1 MTLFIDKFTAVKIVA
16 VAFVAALFAPIE
28 CFAAERTEISDSEI
42 ISAIDTAFEDET
54 KKLENDSLARGFIA
68 ADTVGEMES
77 DWYILAESA
86 VGKED
91 DYAAYAEKAETVL
104 EERIKNVGD
113 YYLTEIARTAIAIKI
128 CGGTVPDLSAV
139 SLDGVGDNEVA
150 WLAIAQN
157 IGGYDTD
164 SMLEELYGRQDGEGA
179 FGLGSP
185 DKDITAMA
193 LNVLPKD
200 SEQALAAVG
209 YLEKAYA
216 DCSADGEDIST
227 ETAAQIIIGLCSQGI
242 NPSSSEGFTT
252 ADGVRP
258 IDIVMSRRTDGGFSS
273 SVSGEKNDMST
284 VQSVLALAVLSHY
297 SVTGESLFSADFAR
311 TDIFSDTAMA
321 TATNLCGETFDS
333 YDRGVLDGIANA
345 AASDIKLLQQLSQRA
360 ETLGA
365 DEQTLTEISK
375 KLADSE
381 SVKAEIEELNAL
393 IREDFYPADKLTLS
407 SLDELSEINRQIE
420 TFAEV
425 DRELILSANELSE
438 RENKLTENRRELI
451 VAACVAVSI
460 TFALIIFVYIKR
472 KKRNEKQGS

>member
-1 MTLFIDKFTAVKIVA
+1 
-16 VAFVAALFAPIE
+16 
-28 CFAAERTEISDSEI
+28 
-42 ISAIDTAFEDET
+42 
-54 KKLENDSLARGFIA
+54 
-68 ADTVGEMES
+68 
-77 DWYILAESA
+77 
-86 VGKED
+86 
-91 DYAAYAEKAETVL
+91 
-104 EERIKNVGD
+104 
-113 YYLTEIARTAIAIKI
+113 
-128 CGGTVPDLSAV
+128 
-139 SLDGVGDNEVA
+139 
-150 WLAIAQN
+150 
-157 IGGYDTD
+157 
-164 SMLEELYGRQDGEGA
+164 
-179 FGLGSP
+179 
-185 DKDITAMA
+185 
-193 LNVLPKD
+193 
-200 SEQALAAVG
+200 
-209 YLEKAYA
+209 
-216 DCSADGEDIST
+216 
-227 ETAAQIIIGLCSQGI
+227 
-242 NPSSSEGFTT
+242 
-252 ADGVRP
+252 
-258 IDIVMSRRTDGGFSS
+258 
-273 SVSGEKNDMST
+273 
-284 VQSVLALAVLSHY
+284 VLSHY